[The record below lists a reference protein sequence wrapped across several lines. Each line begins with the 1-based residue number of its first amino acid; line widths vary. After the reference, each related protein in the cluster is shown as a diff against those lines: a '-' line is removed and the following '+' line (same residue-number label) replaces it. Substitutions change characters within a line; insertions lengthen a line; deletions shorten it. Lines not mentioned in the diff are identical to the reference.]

1 MPAISDDQVNKQH
14 SSSTTITSTTH
25 EASRPSTDSSSQNI
39 KRPSP
44 VEASASG
51 GKRALLCGVT
61 YLGAGE
67 NIISRLEGP
76 VNDVKEIKEML
87 IKHFGYTEECI
98 CVLTDQEDNKNKST
112 IPTKENIEKSLKWL
126 VKDSKSGDSLVFFF
140 SGHCV
145 QCVVRHDEVPH
156 GHSKNNMLIVNSTR
170 STETSHDHVCLVDC
184 TGKGMIPNSYINSTI
199 VRPLKEGVTLYAI
212 VDACHSGSIL
222 DLKYEYN
229 QQSIKAEERWIE
241 KKSDDNQS
249 KADQKA
255 TNGGLAICLSACRDD
270 VNTRES
276 NANSSGQAN
285 PMAETS
291 MGAMTYQLIEM
302 VRKEPAKLTYEDILK
317 QMHDLHVRRNTK
329 KAPLEQISTGRGGI
343 VHAHQESQEIKEPVL
358 SSSLEFQ
365 VSSKKFLL

>member
-1 MPAISDDQVNKQH
+1 MPVISNDQVLINKQQ

-25 EASRPSTDSSSQNI
+25 AASRPSTDSSSQDI

-44 VEASASG
+44 AEAPAAG

-61 YLGAGE
+61 CRGAGG
-67 NIISRLEGP
+67 NISRLEGP
-76 VNDVKEIKEML
+76 VNDVKEIKKLL

-98 CVLTDQEDNKNKST
+98 RVLTDQEENKNKST
-112 IPTKENIEKSLKWL
+112 IPTKENIEGSLKWL
-126 VKDSKSGDSLVFFF
+126 VKDAESGHSLVFFF
-140 SGHCV
+140 SGHGRLLRQPESC
-145 QCVVRHDEVPH
+145 
-156 GHSKNNMLIVNSTR
+156 
-170 STETSHDHVCLVDC
+170 HVCLVDC
-184 TGKGMIPNSYINSTI
+184 TGEGMIPNSYINSTI

-229 QQSIKAEERWIE
+229 QQSINAEGRWIE

-270 VNTRES
+270 VNTPES
-276 NANSSGQAN
+276 NANSSGQG
-285 PMAETS
+285 MAETS
-291 MGAMTYQLIEM
+291 MGAMTYQLIKM
-302 VRKEPAKLTYEDILK
+302 VSKEHPAKVTYEDILK
-317 QMHDLHVRRNTK
+317 KMHDLHVRSNIKR
-329 KAPLEQISTGRGGI
+329 APFVLIISSTGRSLLRDY
-343 VHAHQESQEIKEPVL
+343 QESQKIEEPVL
-358 SSSLEFQ
+358 SSSLKFQ